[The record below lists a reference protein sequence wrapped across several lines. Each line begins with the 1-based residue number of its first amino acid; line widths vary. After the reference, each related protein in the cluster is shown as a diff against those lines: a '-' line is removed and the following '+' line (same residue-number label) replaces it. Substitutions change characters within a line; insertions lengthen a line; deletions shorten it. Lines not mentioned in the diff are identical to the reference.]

1 MHYSS
6 ALIFNFVPQV
16 QKRVFIENTVPLII
30 SLKRLLEQKRSP
42 VLKDLMT
49 YLQVRHVHL
58 HCMME
63 LSEMMESDYYAD
75 PRRYVCVCV
84 SHSFPQC
91 WPDFFPFRSLC
102 RTTEK
107 KWRCSSQEMSSWQPR
122 WSLPWRRQRKR
133 ERWRNRWRT
142 VPWQENPVL
151 PPHRSEHIVVTDNQ
165 HHLLLL
171 NDNHQDFFLF
181 CGLFSIPKSP
191 N

>member
-84 SHSFPQC
+84 SV
-91 WPDFFPFRSLC
+91 
-102 RTTEK
+102 
-107 KWRCSSQEMSSWQPR
+107 
-122 WSLPWRRQRKR
+122 
-133 ERWRNRWRT
+133 T
-142 VPWQENPVL
+142 VFLNVDLTFSPSGHYAGQQK
-151 PPHRSEHIVVTDNQ
+151 RSEGV
-165 HHLLLL
+165 LRRR
-171 NDNHQDFFLF
+171 
-181 CGLFSIPKSP
+181 
-191 N
+191 